1 MFMTNSNDKS
11 GELLGQERRRRWSP
25 EQKLAMVRESLEP
38 GQSVSVVARRN
49 GINANQ
55 LFLWRKLYQ
64 DGSLSAVSAGEAVV
78 PASELSDALKQI
90 RELQRMLGKKTM
102 EAEIL
107 KEAVEIA
114 RSRKL
119 DCALTLVAGGR
130 PVKLVSECLGVARS
144 QLTVRIKQSVSLK
157 VRRRRP
163 VDDADLVVEIQQQI
177 SELPS
182 YGYRRV
188 WGLLRR
194 ARETQSLPAI
204 NVKRVYRVM
213 RDHDLLLA
221 RRIKQPG
228 VPRRHEG
235 RIAVQTSDTR
245 WCSDGFEFRCEDGA
259 KLSVTFALDC
269 CDREAIGWVA
279 SPTGYSGDD
288 IRDLMLESVEKR
300 FGDQLPAT
308 PVQWLSDNGSAYTAE
323 QTRLFARQIGLQPVT
338 TPVRSPQSNGMA
350 ESFVKTIKRDY
361 VAHMPKP
368 DRETALRNLAIAFEH
383 YNEQHPHS
391 ALNYRSPR
399 EFRRLVAA
407 SI

>member
-1 MFMTNSNDKS
+1 M
-11 GELLGQERRRRWSP
+11 
-25 EQKLAMVRESLEP
+25 
-38 GQSVSVVARRN
+38 
-49 GINANQ
+49 
-55 LFLWRKLYQ
+55 
-64 DGSLSAVSAGEAVV
+64 
-78 PASELSDALKQI
+78 
-90 RELQRMLGKKTM
+90 
-102 EAEIL
+102 
-107 KEAVEIA
+107 
-114 RSRKL
+114 

>member
-144 QLTVRIKQSVSLK
+144 QLTVRIKQSVSPK
-157 VRRRRP
+157 VRRSRP
-163 VDDADLVVEIQQQI
+163 VDDAELVVEIQQQV

-194 ARETQSLPAI
+194 ERETQSLPAI

-213 RDHDLLLA
+213 RDHNLLLE

-235 RIAVQTSDTR
+235 RIAVKTSDTR

-300 FGDQLPAT
+300 FGDQLPTT

-368 DRETALRNLAIAFEH
+368 DRKTALRNLAIAFEH

-399 EFRRLVAA
+399 EFRRLAVA

>member
-1 MFMTNSNDKS
+1 MTNSNDKG
-11 GELLGQERRRRWSP
+11 GELLGQERRRRWSTD
-25 EQKLAMVRESLEP
+25 QKLAMVRESLEP

-78 PASELSDALKQI
+78 PASELTDALKQI

-102 EAEIL
+102 EAEVL

-130 PVKLVSECLGVARS
+130 PVKLVSECLGVSRS
-144 QLTVRIKQSVSLK
+144 QLTVRIKQSVLPK

-163 VDDADLVVEIQQQI
+163 VNDTELVAEIKQQV

-194 ARETQSLPAI
+194 EREVQLLAPI

-213 RDHDLLLA
+213 RDHNLLLG

-228 VPRRHEG
+228 VQRRHEG
-235 RIAVQTSDTR
+235 RIAVTTSDTR
-245 WCSDGFEFRCEDGA
+245 WCSDGFEFRCDDGA

-269 CDREAIGWVA
+269 CDREAISWVA

-300 FGDQLPAT
+300 FGDQLPST
-308 PVQWLSDNGSAYTAE
+308 PVQWLSDNGSAYIAE
-323 QTRLFARQIGLQPVT
+323 QTRVFARQIGLQPVT

-368 DRETALRNLAIAFEH
+368 DRETALRNLTIAFEH

-391 ALNYRSPR
+391 ALKYRSPR
-399 EFRRLVAA
+399 EFRRLAAA

>member
-1 MFMTNSNDKS
+1 MTNSNDKS

-144 QLTVRIKQSVSLK
+144 QLTVRIKQSALPK
-157 VRRRRP
+157 VRRNRP
-163 VDDADLVVEIQQQI
+163 VDDAELVVEIQQQV

-194 ARETQSLPAI
+194 ARETQLLPAI

-213 RDHDLLLA
+213 RDHNLLLE
-221 RRIKQPG
+221 RRLKQPG

-235 RIAVQTSDTR
+235 RIAVKTSDTR

-399 EFRRLVAA
+399 EFRRLAAA

>member
-1 MFMTNSNDKS
+1 MTNSNDKS

-144 QLTVRIKQSVSLK
+144 QLTVRIKQSVSPK
-157 VRRRRP
+157 TRRSRP
-163 VDDADLVVEIQQQI
+163 VNDAELVAEIQQQV

-194 ARETQSLPAI
+194 ARETQLLPAI

-213 RDHDLLLA
+213 RDHNLLLE

-399 EFRRLVAA
+399 EFRRLAVA

>member
-1 MFMTNSNDKS
+1 MTNSNDKS

-163 VDDADLVVEIQQQI
+163 ADDADLVVEIQQQI

-399 EFRRLVAA
+399 EFRRLAAA

>member
-38 GQSVSVVARRN
+38 GQSVSLVARRN

-399 EFRRLVAA
+399 EFRRLAAA

>member
-25 EQKLAMVRESLEP
+25 EQKLAMVRESLES

-119 DCALTLVAGGR
+119 DCALTLVAGGQ

-144 QLTVRIKQSVSLK
+144 QLTVRIKQSALPK
-157 VRRRRP
+157 VRRNRP
-163 VDDADLVVEIQQQI
+163 VDDAELVVEIQHQV

-194 ARETQSLPAI
+194 ARETQLLPAI

-213 RDHDLLLA
+213 RDHNLLLE
-221 RRIKQPG
+221 RRLKQPG

-235 RIAVQTSDTR
+235 RIAVKTSDTR

-279 SPTGYSGDD
+279 SPAGYSGDD

-383 YNEQHPHS
+383 YNEEHPHS
-391 ALNYRSPR
+391 ALKYRSPR
-399 EFRRLVAA
+399 EFRRLAAA

>member
-1 MFMTNSNDKS
+1 MTNSNDKS

-144 QLTVRIKQSVSLK
+144 QLTVRIKQSVSPK

-163 VDDADLVVEIQQQI
+163 VDDADLVVEIQQQV

-194 ARETQSLPAI
+194 AREKRSLPAI

-213 RDHDLLLA
+213 RDHNLLLE

-235 RIAVQTSDTR
+235 RIAVKTSDTR

-399 EFRRLVAA
+399 EFRRLAAA

>member
-1 MFMTNSNDKS
+1 MTNSNDKG
-11 GELLGQERRRRWSP
+11 GELLGQERRRRWSTD
-25 EQKLAMVRESLEP
+25 QKLAMVRESLEP

-64 DGSLSAVSAGEAVV
+64 DGSLSAVSADEAVV
-78 PASELSDALKQI
+78 PASELTDALKQI

-130 PVKLVSECLGVARS
+130 PVKLVSKCLGVSRS
-144 QLTVRIKQSVSLK
+144 QLTVRIKQSVSPK
-157 VRRRRP
+157 VRRLR
-163 VDDADLVVEIQQQI
+163 LVNDTELVAEIKQQV

-194 ARETQSLPAI
+194 ERETRSRPPI

-213 RDHDLLLA
+213 RDHNLLLE

-228 VPRRHEG
+228 VQRRHEG

-245 WCSDGFEFRCEDGA
+245 WCSDGFEFRCDDGA

-300 FGDQLPAT
+300 FGDQLPST
-308 PVQWLSDNGSAYTAE
+308 PVQWLSDNGSAYIAE

-368 DRETALRNLAIAFEH
+368 DRETALRNLTIAFEH

-391 ALNYRSPR
+391 ALKYRSPR
-399 EFRRLVAA
+399 EFRRLAAA

>member
-25 EQKLAMVRESLEP
+25 EQKLATVRESLEP

-144 QLTVRIKQSVSLK
+144 QLTVRIKQSVSPK
-157 VRRRRP
+157 TRRSRP
-163 VDDADLVVEIQQQI
+163 VNDAELVAEIQQQV

-194 ARETQSLPAI
+194 ARETQLLPAI

-213 RDHDLLLA
+213 RDHNLLLE

-399 EFRRLVAA
+399 EFRRLAAA

>member
-1 MFMTNSNDKS
+1 MPGRENGLRTHPCCRGTTSEAGQRMSRCGALAINGSNQAIGIARGTAKQACGRCS
-11 GELLGQERRRRWSP
+11 TGGRNPTAGQR
-25 EQKLAMVRESLEP
+25 
-38 GQSVSVVARRN
+38 VAR
-49 GINANQ
+49 
-55 LFLWRKLYQ
+55 
-64 DGSLSAVSAGEAVV
+64 
-78 PASELSDALKQI
+78 
-90 RELQRMLGKKTM
+90 
-102 EAEIL
+102 
-107 KEAVEIA
+107 
-114 RSRKL
+114 
-119 DCALTLVAGGR
+119 
-130 PVKLVSECLGVARS
+130 
-144 QLTVRIKQSVSLK
+144 
-157 VRRRRP
+157 
-163 VDDADLVVEIQQQI
+163 
-177 SELPS
+177 
-182 YGYRRV
+182 YGYRRG

-213 RDHDLLLA
+213 RDHNLLLE
-221 RRIKQPG
+221 RRLKQPG

-235 RIAVQTSDTR
+235 RIAVKTSDTR

-300 FGDQLPAT
+300 FGDQLPVT

-399 EFRRLVAA
+399 EFRRLAAA

>member
-1 MFMTNSNDKS
+1 MTNSNDKG
-11 GELLGQERRRRWSP
+11 GELLGQERRRRWSTD
-25 EQKLAMVRESLEP
+25 QKLAMVRESLEP

-78 PASELSDALKQI
+78 PASELTDALKQI

-102 EAEIL
+102 EAEVL

-130 PVKLVSECLGVARS
+130 PVKLVSECLGVSRS
-144 QLTVRIKQSVSLK
+144 QLTVRIKQSVSPKL
-157 VRRRRP
+157 RRRR
-163 VDDADLVVEIQQQI
+163 LVNDTELVAEIKQQV

-194 ARETQSLPAI
+194 EREVQSLAPI

-213 RDHDLLLA
+213 RDHNLLLG

-228 VPRRHEG
+228 VQRRHEG
-235 RIAVQTSDTR
+235 RIAVTTSDTR
-245 WCSDGFEFRCEDGA
+245 WCSDGFEFRCDDGA

-300 FGDQLPAT
+300 FGDQLPST
-308 PVQWLSDNGSAYTAE
+308 PVQWLSDNGSAYIAE

-368 DRETALRNLAIAFEH
+368 DRETALRNLTIAFEH

-391 ALNYRSPR
+391 ALKYRSPR
-399 EFRRLVAA
+399 EFRRLAAA